1 MRFLLLTMIAQ
12 FACSFP
18 AAASESVKGEA
29 EIRDAVTIVIDG
41 ARYTLADIVEPQ
53 EKTCG
58 NRPCGEAAIQL
69 IGPRL
74 AGRQTTC
81 LKERRLGH
89 GRFLARCKLEN
100 GTDLATVI
108 LEEGLALPESNA
120 PPGYI
125 SAAQKAKLEGRG
137 VWSH

>member
-1 MRFLLLTMIAQ
+1 MMIAQ
-12 FACSFP
+12 LACSFS

-41 ARYTLADIVEPQ
+41 ARYTLADLVEPQ
-53 EKTCG
+53 DKPCG
-58 NRPCGEAAIQL
+58 NRPCGKAAIEL

-89 GRFLARCKLEN
+89 GRYLAHCKLED

-108 LEEGLALPESNA
+108 LEEGLALPETNA
-120 PPGYI
+120 APGYI
-125 SAAQKAKLEGRG
+125 AAAQKAKTEGRG